1 MGNQQAIIRKAMK
14 KCIKK
19 NSYSGIWDPPQQSA
33 SSSRLRTQS
42 WSALEYRLEETS
54 LPLIDGIKILH
65 SSEGYGWGDLAA
77 AITQESP
84 HTIEH
89 RPISSIWIAMAL
101 TPADIQRNTQEAS
114 FAGLLDP
121 QALVITPPGEV
132 VVDTIDNNPRM
143 LHLFLKDSVLRE
155 VAEDIY
161 DSGKVEF
168 RYKASFGATDPI
180 LSQLMR
186 ATKQMLLEGIYQDWR
201 SEYLA
206 RAIGSHILQRHCVLD
221 SKRPPHADVRLSA
234 SQLKKVEEYM
244 RSHLERPFTFG
255 ELAAYVGL
263 SRTALFQRFTR
274 TLHLTPHQYRQNLR
288 VAQAKALIKNGE
300 MTLSEVASACGFS
313 DQTHMNRTFR
323 QQLGL
328 TPGQY
333 RRDIE

>member
-1 MGNQQAIIRKAMK
+1 ME
-14 KCIKK
+14 KCSKE
-19 NSYSGIWDPPQQSA
+19 NSYSGVWDPPQQSTSA
-33 SSSRLRTQS
+33 SHLRTQS

-54 LPLIDGIKILH
+54 LPLIDSIKILH
-65 SSEGYGWGDLAA
+65 SSEGRGWGDLAA

-89 RPISSIWIAMAL
+89 RPISSIWIAMVL
-101 TPADIQRNTQEAS
+101 TPADIQRSAQGGD
-114 FAGLLDP
+114 FAGLLEP
-121 QALVITPPGEV
+121 QALVITPPGEA
-132 VVDTIDNNPRM
+132 VVDTIGNHTRT
-143 LHLFLKDSVLRE
+143 LHFFLKDSVLRE
-155 VAEDIY
+155 VAEDIF
-161 DSGKVEF
+161 DLGKVEF
-168 RYKASFGATDPI
+168 HYKASFGATDPI

-186 ATKQMLLEGIYQDWR
+186 ATKQMLLEGLYQDWR

-221 SKRPPHADVRLSA
+221 GKESPHADVQLSA
-234 SQLKKVEEYM
+234 SQLRKVDEYM
-244 RSHLERPFTFG
+244 HSHLDQPFTFG

-263 SRTALFQRFTR
+263 SRTVLFQRFTR

-300 MTLSEVASACGFS
+300 MTLSEVARACGFS
-313 DQTHMNRTFR
+313 DQTHMNRIFR
-323 QQLGL
+323 QQLGV